1 MSGSGTGED
10 AVETAE
16 EGSESGLGRILD
28 DSGEFDVEATNE
40 EARSVL
46 ANWRRDDYRTAEE
59 RMRRLTVFGIGAVLA
74 LFIAPAESSTADSV
88 VTAALW
94 TLIPAT
100 AVVGCLART
109 LRETESADDLL
120 TGDAGVVYAVAVT
133 ALVVAGHAAGRG
145 PVGRALWRF
154 LFRSAPFS
162 PDPMPGVRT
171 RGRRGRAGGHVGP
184 ARGRGGGNRRRR
196 RHGVGSREAVLPGW
210 HRHRPRARG
219 PPERRTRR
227 QHLDGRGRGAPRRGP
242 RGRRPRRPVAVGP
255 GLTTRRAVSP
265 EPAPV
270 SRNDRATG
278 CAPFRSA

>member
-1 MSGSGTGED
+1 MWLKAVDDSMSGSRTGED
-10 AVETAE
+10 AAETAD

-46 ANWRRDDYRTAEE
+46 ADWRRDDFRTAEE

-74 LFIAPAESSTADSV
+74 LFLAPAESSIADSV

-120 TGDAGVVYAVAVT
+120 TGDAGAVYAVAVT
-133 ALVVAGHAAGRG
+133 ALVVAGQAARRG
-145 PVGRALWRF
+145 PAGRALWRF

-162 PDPMPGVRT
+162 PDPMPGVGHGDDEDASAVTWT
-171 RGRRGRAGGHVGP
+171 RRVAAGAAIVVVADTAWVLARRFF
-184 ARGRGGGNRRRR
+184 RGGTGTDL
-196 RHGVGSREAVLPGW
+196 V
-210 HRHRPRARG
+210 
-219 PPERRTRR
+219 
-227 QHLDGRGRGAPRRGP
+227 
-242 RGRRPRRPVAVGP
+242 
-255 GLTTRRAVSP
+255 RAV
-265 EPAPV
+265 
-270 SRNDRATG
+270 R
-278 CAPFRSA
+278 RSGELGGSISTAEGVALLVAALVAGVLVGLSLSVRG